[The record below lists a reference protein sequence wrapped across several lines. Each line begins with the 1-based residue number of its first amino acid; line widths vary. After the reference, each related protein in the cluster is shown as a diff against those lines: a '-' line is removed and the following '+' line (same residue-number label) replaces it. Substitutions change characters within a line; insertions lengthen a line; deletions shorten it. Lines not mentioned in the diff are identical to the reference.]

1 MRRTAW
7 SARSTARR
15 TCAPRRCL
23 RRGWCV
29 LGLQRLGCGGSPWPV
44 QEEAG
49 LRTWTDVVGN
59 VHGRVE
65 VRSLSRPPRALGGL
79 CVTRFATQG
88 SQPCPALM
96 LGSHYDTVIDGGR
109 YDGALGVVVAISA
122 LKAALRELAPGS
134 SLRCPVRDSCRA
146 EMLACKPEL
155 WAAGRDRRVQRRR
168 RRSISEHF
176 SGEQGDSGHTACFCS
191 ERHRRSGHHAC
202 GGARRN
208 TCCLPHDTMLIP
220 LVRRRFGPGETFAR
234 CMPMCAVKPQ
244 PPAACAHTSR
254 CTSSRARCLKV
265 WVCRLALCLPSQAR
279 RGSQ

>member
-29 LGLQRLGCGGSPWPV
+29 LGLLRLGFGGSAWPHV

-49 LRTWTDVVGN
+49 MRTWTDVVGN

-65 VRSLSRPPRALGGL
+65 VRSLSRPPRAHGGL

-134 SLRCPVRDSCRA
+134 SLRCPVRDSCRTA
-146 EMLACKPEL
+146 MFCLRASLSSWPQVEIVAFSDEEGVRFQSTFLGSKVIAGTLPASAL
-155 WAAGRDRRVQRRR
+155 NVTDAAGITLAEV
-168 RRSISEHF
+168 
-176 SGEQGDSGHTACFCS
+176 
-191 ERHRRSGHHAC
+191 
-202 GGARRN
+202 RRN
-208 TCCLPHDTMLIP
+208 TCCLPHDTVLMP
-220 LVRRRFGPGETFAR
+220 LVRRRSGPGATLAR
-234 CMPMCAVKPQ
+234 CTPMCAVKPHL
-244 PPAACAHTSR
+244 PAACVHMSR

-265 WVCRLALCLPSQAR
+265 WVCR
-279 RGSQ
+279 